1 MTATLEADRSVGTLL
16 DDLEAGRLRA
26 AEPDLERED
35 GWRVRPEVKAA
46 ILACFADRTVAT
58 WSAGPMSFRDRAAVP
73 PRDLA
78 DGPWRIVPGGTAVR
92 RGAHLGENVVVMPP
106 SYVNIGAWVGDETMV
121 DSHVLV
127 GSCAQIGARVHLSA
141 GVSIGGVL
149 EPAGARPVIVE
160 DDAFVG
166 AGSALLEGVLVRT
179 GAVIGAGVTLTGTSR
194 LYDLVRERVI
204 QGTADRPLVVPARG
218 SGRARR
224 PVRGGVL
231 RRDPWAVRLGRPAR
245 QGPRRPHLGTRGA
258 RGCASMSLVRLPP
271 AVPRPALRDDDPAP
285 RRGRPPARNEI
296 LRAGRL
302 GGLAPEELAQRFGTP
317 LYVYDLD
324 VIDRQ
329 VESLRAVLP
338 PVVDLAYAVKAN
350 PALAV
355 VAHLGRLGLGAD
367 VASAGELATALRAG
381 IDPARIV
388 MTGPGKRDEELR
400 AAVAAGIR
408 AVTVESPG
416 ELARLEAIAAEAGRR
431 VPVLLRAS
439 VTEGARLER
448 VRLVGDD
455 GAGKFGMDAADLVA
469 SARRAAASPH
479 LELLGL
485 HAFGASNVLDAPA
498 LVDHVATT
506 VRAAVQLAR
515 AAGTTVRVV
524 DAGGGL
530 GIPYETHEESLDLV
544 RLGSGITS
552 IVAGW
557 PDDPMLADAR
567 LLLEPG
573 RFLVGPAGAYL
584 ARVVDRKTVDGST
597 VVVLDGGVHHVLR
610 PVLVGQE
617 HRVRP
622 VSGRTPGRLGPV
634 TVAGPLC
641 SGLDVFSQHAIIP
654 TPEVGDLMAVLDVGA
669 YGFTESMPFFL
680 SHAIPAEV
688 VARGGRAALVRPR
701 QEPGEWLDRQVLAE
715 P

>member
-1 MTATLEADRSVGTLL
+1 
-16 DDLEAGRLRA
+16 
-26 AEPDLERED
+26 
-35 GWRVRPEVKAA
+35 
-46 ILACFADRTVAT
+46 
-58 WSAGPMSFRDRAAVP
+58 
-73 PRDLA
+73 
-78 DGPWRIVPGGTAVR
+78 
-92 RGAHLGENVVVMPP
+92 
-106 SYVNIGAWVGDETMV
+106 
-121 DSHVLV
+121 
-127 GSCAQIGARVHLSA
+127 
-141 GVSIGGVL
+141 
-149 EPAGARPVIVE
+149 
-160 DDAFVG
+160 
-166 AGSALLEGVLVRT
+166 
-179 GAVIGAGVTLTGTSR
+179 
-194 LYDLVRERVI
+194 
-204 QGTADRPLVVPARG
+204 
-218 SGRARR
+218 
-224 PVRGGVL
+224 
-231 RRDPWAVRLGRPAR
+231 
-245 QGPRRPHLGTRGA
+245 
-258 RGCASMSLVRLPP
+258 MSLVRLPP
-271 AVPRPALRDDDPAP
+271 AVPRPAPGDDGAAP

-302 GGLAPEELAQRFGTP
+302 GGLVPEELATRFGTP

-329 VESLRAVLP
+329 VGSLRAVLP
-338 PVVDLAYAVKAN
+338 AVVDLAYAVKAN

-381 IDPARIV
+381 VDPERIV

-400 AAVAAGIR
+400 AAVAARIR

-416 ELARLEAIAAEAGRR
+416 ELARLEAVAAEAGRR
-431 VPVLLRAS
+431 VPVLLRAA

-469 SARRAAASPH
+469 SARRAAGSAH

-485 HAFGASNVLDAPA
+485 HAFGASNVLDAAA
-498 LVDHVATT
+498 LVDHIGTT
-506 VRAAVQLAR
+506 ARAAAQLAR
-515 AAGTTVRVV
+515 LAGTTVRLV

-544 RLGSGITS
+544 RLGRGIAS

-557 PDDPMLADAR
+557 PDDPLLAGAR

-641 SGLDVFSQHAIIP
+641 SGLDVFSQHAIIAA
-654 TPEVGDLMAVLDVGA
+654 PEVGDLMAVLDVGA
-669 YGFTESMPFFL
+669 YGFTESMPYFL

-688 VARGGRAALVRPR
+688 VARAGRAALIRPR
-701 QEPGEWLDRQVLAE
+701 QEPGEWLDRQLLAE

>member
-1 MTATLEADRSVGTLL
+1 
-16 DDLEAGRLRA
+16 
-26 AEPDLERED
+26 
-35 GWRVRPEVKAA
+35 
-46 ILACFADRTVAT
+46 
-58 WSAGPMSFRDRAAVP
+58 
-73 PRDLA
+73 
-78 DGPWRIVPGGTAVR
+78 
-92 RGAHLGENVVVMPP
+92 
-106 SYVNIGAWVGDETMV
+106 
-121 DSHVLV
+121 
-127 GSCAQIGARVHLSA
+127 
-141 GVSIGGVL
+141 
-149 EPAGARPVIVE
+149 
-160 DDAFVG
+160 
-166 AGSALLEGVLVRT
+166 
-179 GAVIGAGVTLTGTSR
+179 
-194 LYDLVRERVI
+194 
-204 QGTADRPLVVPARG
+204 
-218 SGRARR
+218 
-224 PVRGGVL
+224 
-231 RRDPWAVRLGRPAR
+231 
-245 QGPRRPHLGTRGA
+245 
-258 RGCASMSLVRLPP
+258 MSLVRLPP
-271 AVPRPALRDDDPAP
+271 AVPRPAPTDDGIAP

-302 GGLAPEELAQRFGTP
+302 GGLAPEELATRFGTP

-338 PVVDLAYAVKAN
+338 AVVDLAYAVKAN

-367 VASAGELATALRAG
+367 VASGGELATAIRAG
-381 IDPARIV
+381 IDPGRIV
-388 MTGPGKRDEELR
+388 MTGPGKRDEELA

-416 ELARLEAIAAEAGRR
+416 ELARLERIAEESGRR
-431 VPVLLRAS
+431 VPVLLRAA
-439 VTEGARLER
+439 VTEDARLER

-455 GAGKFGMDAADLVA
+455 GAGKFGMDARDLVA
-469 SARRAAASPH
+469 TARHAAGSAH

-485 HAFGASNVLDAPA
+485 HAFGASNVLDASA
-498 LVDHVATT
+498 LVDHVAATA
-506 VRAAVQLAR
+506 RAAAQLAR
-515 AAGTTVRVV
+515 LAGTTVRLV

-544 RLGSGITS
+544 RLGSGIGA
-552 IVAGW
+552 IVAEW
-557 PDDPMLADAR
+557 PADPELADAR

-584 ARVVDRKTVDGST
+584 ARVVDRKTVEGST

-622 VSGRTPGRLGPV
+622 VSGRPPGRLGPV

-641 SGLDVFSQHAIIP
+641 SGLDVFSQHAIIAA
-654 TPEVGDLMAVLDVGA
+654 PEVGDLMAVLDVGA
-669 YGFTESMPFFL
+669 YGFTESMPYFL

-688 VARGGRAALVRPR
+688 VTRDGRAALIRPR
-701 QEPGEWLDRQVLAE
+701 QEPGEWLDRQLLVE